1 MQVAHITPTPMLLDV
16 LGPLETYHLCLT
28 DLVLRDEVYTDFYR
42 KRVEAGGNWVILDND
57 AFENRSRVP
66 VLDRLIAAAQLL
78 RPSEVILPDV
88 IGGTAAENVRLAKE
102 GARAL
107 QKYPHLR
114 GTRFM
119 AVPQGRTVEEFL
131 ECADGM
137 ARIDEVGT
145 FGIGYGAT
153 KHLET
158 SRGRLLKLIALKY
171 PHHRYHLL
179 GCYPDMSDFSDPE
192 VNKIARGLDTCKFV
206 RYGLSLLTPTF
217 ENPIPY
223 PGRGP
228 EYFQRVVESPTQ
240 LECIRENIVYWRTQ
254 AQKTVIPA

>member
-1 MQVAHITPTPMLLDV
+1 MQVAHITPTPMLPEVIGL
-16 LGPLETYHLCLT
+16 LETYHLCLT
-28 DLVLRDEVYTDFYR
+28 DLVLRDEAYTDFYR
-42 KRVEAGGNWVILDND
+42 RRVEMGGNYVILDND

-88 IGGTAAENVRLAKE
+88 IGGSAAENVQLAKE

-107 QKYPHLR
+107 RKYPHLR
-114 GTRFM
+114 NTNFM

-131 ECADGM
+131 ACADGM
-137 ARIDEVGT
+137 AQIDDVST

-153 KHLET
+153 KHLKT
-158 SRGRLLKLIALKY
+158 PRGRLLKLIALKY

-179 GCYPDMSDFSDPE
+179 GCYPDMSDFDDPE

-206 RYGLSLLTPTF
+206 RYGLSLLTPTK
-217 ENPIPY
+217 ENPVPY
-223 PGRGP
+223 PGRGAD
-228 EYFQRVVESPTQ
+228 YFQRQIESPTQ
-240 LECIRENIVYWRTQ
+240 LECVSENIVYWRNQ
-254 AQKTVIPA
+254 ALKTAMGV